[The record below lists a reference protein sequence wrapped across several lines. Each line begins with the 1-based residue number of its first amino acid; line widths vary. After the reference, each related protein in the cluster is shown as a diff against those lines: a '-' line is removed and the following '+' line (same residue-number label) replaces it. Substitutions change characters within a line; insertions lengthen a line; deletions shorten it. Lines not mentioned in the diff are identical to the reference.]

1 MNKSLSQT
9 FSRLFHCHK
18 MYLLACSTTGVPSS
32 RYECVMYI
40 FSQESRCRVI
50 LFLLFFY
57 KIYKGDLPLMYSCV
71 FWGEFID
78 LVVFLAVIEVSL
90 LYLFCRKEV
99 KIK

>member
-1 MNKSLSQT
+1 
-9 FSRLFHCHK
+9 
-18 MYLLACSTTGVPSS
+18 
-32 RYECVMYI
+32 MYI

-50 LFLLFFY
+50 LFLLIFY
-57 KIYKGDLPLMYSCV
+57 KMYKGDLPLMYSCV
-71 FWGEFID
+71 FWCELID

>member
-1 MNKSLSQT
+1 
-9 FSRLFHCHK
+9 
-18 MYLLACSTTGVPSS
+18 
-32 RYECVMYI
+32 MYI

>member
-1 MNKSLSQT
+1 M
-9 FSRLFHCHK
+9 SRHFI
-18 MYLLACSTTGVPSS
+18 LL
-32 RYECVMYI
+32 I
-40 FSQESRCRVI
+40 
-50 LFLLFFY
+50 FY

-71 FWGEFID
+71 FWCELID